1 MLLDFGDG
9 LPEEH
14 LLGLVEAA
22 RGVVQDQ
29 ALGVPDERHSEGE
42 PTLAVDGLE
51 SDLDVLVLEQADRV
65 EGFLDVLLAVE
76 LSRKDTGQLQV
87 LLRRQVLEACV
98 LFGDVPNLLPCLYC
112 VPQDALPEVPHVA
125 LVCL

>member
-14 LLGLVEAA
+14 LLRLVEAA

-42 PTLAVDGLE
+42 PALAVDGLE

-65 EGFLDVLLAVE
+65 EGLLDVLLAVE
-76 LSRKDTGQLQV
+76 LARKETGQLQV

-98 LFGDVPNLLPCLYC
+98 LLRNVPNLLPRLYC

>member
-1 MLLDFGDG
+1 VHDLALFHKDQLIRQLFSFLGVVGDHEDGDLLLDFGDG

-42 PTLAVDGLE
+42 PALAVDGLE

-65 EGFLDVLLAVE
+65 EGLLDVLLAV
-76 LSRKDTGQLQV
+76 
-87 LLRRQVLEACV
+87 
-98 LFGDVPNLLPCLYC
+98 
-112 VPQDALPEVPHVA
+112 
-125 LVCL
+125 